1 LLYSAPSAQGQARES
16 LLFGSI
22 SYQDKPSH
30 TVVGQNLVDHLLAF
44 KNIVQKRQ
52 PKIKVLDD
60 IVTVFVSPSESCRKM
75 NFMPVL
81 TKDKK
86 KPLETAIQSFAGTA
100 VQYSTVYEVSYIKE
114 LMSSNDE

>member
-1 LLYSAPSAQGQARES
+1 
-16 LLFGSI
+16 
-22 SYQDKPSH
+22 
-30 TVVGQNLVDHLLAF
+30 
-44 KNIVQKRQ
+44 
-52 PKIKVLDD
+52 
-60 IVTVFVSPSESCRKM
+60 M